1 MRALGLD
8 IGEKTIGVAVTDELG
23 ITAHGVTVIRR
34 KGGLHDLEALA
45 RVARETGAD
54 RLVYGYPLQEDGQ
67 EGPSARRARIFA
79 EKAGAHL
86 GLPIEP
92 HDESHSTVAAE
103 AALLEADV
111 SRKKRKQVIDQV
123 AAVVILRDW
132 LACREATRPEED
144 ET

>member
-8 IGEKTIGVAVTDELG
+8 IGEKTIGVAVTDDLG
-23 ITAHGVTVIRR
+23 ITAHGLGVIRR

-45 RVARETGAD
+45 RFAREVEAD
-54 RLVYGYPLQEDGQ
+54 RLVYGWPLQEDGE
-67 EGPSARRARIFA
+67 EGKSARRSRIFA

-92 HDESHSTVAAE
+92 HDESHSTVEAE
-103 AALLEADV
+103 RALIEGGV
-111 SRKKRKQVIDQV
+111 SRKKRKKVIDQV

-132 LACREATRPEED
+132 LASRNETSSGED
-144 ET
+144 EE